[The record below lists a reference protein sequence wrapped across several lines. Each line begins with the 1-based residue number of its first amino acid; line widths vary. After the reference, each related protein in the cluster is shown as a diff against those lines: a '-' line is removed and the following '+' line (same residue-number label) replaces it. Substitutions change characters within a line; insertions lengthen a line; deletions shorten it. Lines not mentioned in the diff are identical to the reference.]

1 MESLQIL
8 KYTQRQDISGRTPIQ
23 STELK
28 LKSKWHL
35 LKLKDIDT
43 DAVSGCIIYALLAAQ
58 NGPAKSI
65 SGCSRDTQVRKWRGQ
80 FTCPRVLAYIQT
92 AERETLSDAERR
104 RLRHP
109 ESDTHWHW
117 TPDGHMT
124 ACLLALH
131 HQDCVYLMGGSL
143 FISYYDI
150 TCLQTSQCVS
160 DYRDI
165 TIAATWEYLQICL

>member
-1 MESLQIL
+1 MKSQLSACSVPDELVVVEEGCVFDETEALFHSVDKRLDLQVGHLVQGKEADASKNVQQVARLQVESLQIL
-8 KYTQRQDISGRTPIQ
+8 KYTQIQDISGRTPIQ

-65 SGCSRDTQVRKWRGQ
+65 SGCSRDTQVRKWSGQ

-109 ESDTHWHW
+109 ESDTH
-117 TPDGHMT
+117 
-124 ACLLALH
+124 
-131 HQDCVYLMGGSL
+131 
-143 FISYYDI
+143 
-150 TCLQTSQCVS
+150 
-160 DYRDI
+160 
-165 TIAATWEYLQICL
+165 